1 MKKIA
6 FTMKLKA
13 GNEAEY
19 IRRHDEIWPELSEEL
34 SRAGVSDYSIFLD
47 SSTLT
52 LFAVQKLADDNSATR
67 LPETEVVKRW
77 WAHMAD
83 LMECHPDN
91 SPVTGPL
98 TEVFHLE

>member
-47 SSTLT
+47 RSTLT
-52 LFAVQKLADDNSATR
+52 LFAVQKLADDNTAAL